1 MKLSQREKK
10 LLWCLVNI
18 GVLLL
23 GVKWVFPKVN
33 EYYQASIET
42 LQANELNALQAEILL
57 SQEKELPSRLEEYQK
72 ELDKE
77 ESYYFSKLDPEYM
90 EAWIMGISQRYDIN
104 IGALNIEEVRMQDEE
119 GIVEVLPIGMTLEGD
134 EATLIEFLDALL
146 NDNRHVVLEQL
157 EMGNT
162 TAQLKIAV
170 YRTEKESD
178 ELDQT
183 LFNKPLGKDHL
194 MKPAPEE
201 SLESETEIESE
212 STPMPEDSSSN
223 LSALEELLSQ
233 LMRPNQEGS
242 PLESPTASD
251 ENGAASTETEAQ
263 NKEET
268 EGDGNEE
275 SAEITTETTQANQN
289 QRPNQ

>member
-23 GVKWVFPKVN
+23 GVKSVFPKVN
-33 EYYQASIET
+33 EYYQASVEA
-42 LQANELNALQAEILL
+42 LQENEYNALQAEILL
-57 SQEKELPSRLEEYQK
+57 SQEKELPSRLEQYQK
-72 ELDKE
+72 ELDQE

-90 EAWIMGISQRYDIN
+90 EAWIMGISQRYNIN
-104 IGALNIEEVRMQDEE
+104 IEALSIEAVRMQDEE
-119 GIVEVLPIGMTLEGD
+119 GVVEVLPIGMTLEGD

-162 TAQLKIAV
+162 SAQLQLAV

-183 LFNKPLGKDHL
+183 VFNKPLGKDQL

-201 SLESETEIESE
+201 SLESETEIEPE
-212 STPMPEDSSSN
+212 PTPMPEESSPN
-223 LSALEELLSQ
+223 LSILEELLSQ
-233 LMRPNQEGS
+233 LVRPNQGGTS
-242 PLESPTASD
+242 LEQPTTDD
-251 ENGAASTETEAQ
+251 ENAAASKETEVQ
-263 NKEET
+263 NKEEI
-268 EGDGNEE
+268 EGDGN
-275 SAEITTETTQANQN
+275 ETTQANQN
-289 QRPNQ
+289 QTPNQ

>member
-33 EYYQASIET
+33 EYYQASVEA
-42 LQANELNALQAEILL
+42 LQENELNALQAEILL
-57 SQEKELPSRLEEYQK
+57 SQEKELPSRLEQYQK
-72 ELDKE
+72 ALDQE
-77 ESYYFSKLDPEYM
+77 ESYYFSKLDSEYM

-119 GIVEVLPIGMTLEGD
+119 GVVEVLPIGMTIEGD

-162 TAQLKIAV
+162 SAQLQLAV

-183 LFNKPLGKDHL
+183 VFNKPLGKDHL

-201 SLESETEIESE
+201 TLESETETEIEPE
-212 STPMPEDSSSN
+212 PTPMPEESSPN
-223 LSALEELLSQ
+223 LSILEELLSQ
-233 LMRPNQEGS
+233 LVRPNKGGTPSEQ
-242 PLESPTASD
+242 PTTDD
-251 ENGAASTETEAQ
+251 ENAAASTETEAQ
-263 NKEET
+263 NQEEI
-268 EGDGNEE
+268 EGEGN
-275 SAEITTETTQANQN
+275 ETTQANQN
-289 QRPNQ
+289 

>member
-33 EYYQASIET
+33 EYYQASVEA
-42 LQANELNALQAEILL
+42 LQENELNALQAEILL
-57 SQEKELPSRLEEYQK
+57 SQEKELPSRLEQYQK
-72 ELDKE
+72 ALDQE

-119 GIVEVLPIGMTLEGD
+119 GVVEVLPIGMTIEGD

-162 TAQLKIAV
+162 SAQLQLAV

-183 LFNKPLGKDHL
+183 VFNKPLGKDHL

-201 SLESETEIESE
+201 TLESETETEIEPE
-212 STPMPEDSSSN
+212 PTPMPEESSPN
-223 LSALEELLSQ
+223 LSILEELLSQ
-233 LMRPNQEGS
+233 LVRPNKGGTPSEQ
-242 PLESPTASD
+242 PTTDD
-251 ENGAASTETEAQ
+251 ENAAASTETEAQ
-263 NKEET
+263 NQEEI
-268 EGDGNEE
+268 EGEGN
-275 SAEITTETTQANQN
+275 ETTQANQN
-289 QRPNQ
+289 